1 MAASLCFIIVHKL
14 PRNIRFL
21 LKINLNSKYQ
31 DVLYLNQGHIIQWA
45 MYALKF
51 ALQIRKRRSDMERP
65 FSLMSPLLISQ
76 QKTKNKSRTR
86 GGHKHSVN
94 FEKRHGLS

>member
-31 DVLYLNQGHIIQWA
+31 DVLYLNQGNIIQWA
-45 MYALKF
+45 ISVLKF
-51 ALQIRKRRSDMERP
+51 ALENSQTQVRRGAPVLANVSFAY
-65 FSLMSPLLISQ
+65 FS
-76 QKTKNKSRTR
+76 TEN
-86 GGHKHSVN
+86 
-94 FEKRHGLS
+94 